1 MKTLVFNDST
11 KDFVLSLFDKKVDEN
26 GYIVEK
32 DSEEKVLTPS
42 GDDVQVN
49 NFAGFTPG
57 SEIILTQDLPSLLQY
72 ANRQE

>member
-32 DSEEKVLTPS
+32 TVKKK
-42 GDDVQVN
+42 
-49 NFAGFTPG
+49 
-57 SEIILTQDLPSLLQY
+57 Y
-72 ANRQE
+72 